1 MLQRPQLLQAPGS
14 SLISRLVDSAV
25 DFKDQTLIT
34 DNHIVMSEVNPKVS
48 LSHLTLCLLKCQILL
63 YADDFYKH
71 CEPRSGP
78 TESRA

>member
-48 LSHLTLCLLKCQILL
+48 PLHFNSLS
-63 YADDFYKH
+63 A
-71 CEPRSGP
+71 
-78 TESRA
+78 